1 MVLEKN
7 IRNQEIASKNIKE
20 FKGHYIKFSIDP
32 NGIIESVSYMGSEG
46 VVVPSLMS
54 FVGMSVTYL
63 NKIMKRND
71 HGMIPDIVEFLSENW
86 AICLYHELFSEFRHY
101 IKKSLSTSAVAE
113 RINNRASEKASDG
126 EYFNHGF
133 M

>member
-86 AICLYHELFSEFRHY
+86 AICLYHELFS
-101 IKKSLSTSAVAE
+101 
-113 RINNRASEKASDG
+113 
-126 EYFNHGF
+126 
-133 M
+133 

>member
-1 MVLEKN
+1 M
-7 IRNQEIASKNIKE
+7 
-20 FKGHYIKFSIDP
+20 
-32 NGIIESVSYMGSEG
+32 IESVSYMGSEG

-86 AICLYHELFSEFRHY
+86 AICLYHELFS
-101 IKKSLSTSAVAE
+101 
-113 RINNRASEKASDG
+113 
-126 EYFNHGF
+126 
-133 M
+133 